1 MHHREVFHSHF
12 LPSFDFMHGARQR
25 ALGFAVCA
33 VVRRGAA
40 LSVTSIGRCW
50 GSAAGTKHA
59 IKAADRLVGN
69 RHLAAEAEAVYQRL
83 AARIIA
89 PYSQAVILVDWSDA
103 HPDRQMQILRATV
116 CFAHR
121 SLVLYE
127 QVFRLSQY
135 NSHQA
140 HRQFL
145 QALARILP
153 EGVMPTLVTD
163 AGFRNPWF
171 REVRAMGW
179 HFVGRL
185 RSNARWC
192 AVGQASW
199 QSLPELHA
207 QAGRRAKSLG
217 HGLLAQTQSLEGRL
231 YLAPRPR
238 KARGKPARNSHTRN
252 DQRNRKSHWQPWVLF
267 SSLDRPAADIL
278 AMYRQRMSIEAGF
291 RDLKSARFGLG
302 MEHGR
307 VSTPARLTVLLL
319 IAALAIWVLAWIGW
333 LARQAGISRRLQ
345 ANTVRHT
352 EVLSVST
359 IARILFRRPEW
370 GEWLRQCRWNEKF
383 VGIG

>member
-1 MHHREVFHSHF
+1 MHRREVFHSHF
-12 LPSFDFMHGARQR
+12 LPSFDFMHSARER
-25 ALGFAVCA
+25 ALGFAVSA
-33 VVRRGAA
+33 VVRRGAS
-40 LSVTSIGRCW
+40 LSITSIGRCW

-69 RHLAAEAEAVYQRL
+69 HHLATEAEAVYQRL
-83 AARIIA
+83 AAGIIA
-89 PYSQAVILVDWSDA
+89 PHTRPVLLVDWSDA
-103 HPDRQMQILRATV
+103 HPDRHLQILRATLR
-116 CFAHR
+116 FQRR

-135 NSHQA
+135 NSHEA

-153 EGVMPTLVTD
+153 EGVVPIVVTD

-171 REVRAMGW
+171 RAVRAMGW
-179 HFVGRL
+179 HFLGRV
-185 RSNARWC
+185 RSTAHWR
-192 AVGQASW
+192 AVGQACW

-207 QAGRRAKSLG
+207 RAGQRGKALG
-217 HGLLAQTQSLEGRL
+217 PVQLAREHSLEARL
-231 YLAPRPR
+231 YLAPRPP
-238 KARGKPARNSHTRN
+238 KARGAAARRSHARN

-267 SSLDRPAADIL
+267 SSLKLPAADIL
-278 AMYRQRMSIEAGF
+278 RMYRQRMSIEAGF

-319 IAALAIWVLAWIGW
+319 IAALSLWVLARIGW

-352 EVLSVST
+352 EVLSACT
-359 IARILFRRPEW
+359 IARILFLRPEW
-370 GEWLRQCRWNEKF
+370 AEWLRQCRWDPRF